1 MSSFL
6 AVSTVFVSGVAGFDE
21 EAGPTSFMVPSVR
34 GFLAFPP
41 QSGQSSPIGVTVGE
55 PLPLANVLQVALW
68 ICHL

>member
-6 AVSTVFVSGVAGFDE
+6 AVSPVFVSGAAGLDE
-21 EAGPTSFMVPSVR
+21 VTGPTSFMVPSVS
-34 GFLAFPP
+34 GFLVFPP